1 MGILSANPNY
11 IRNVMNK
18 LKFYSFLSSAFI
30 FSITAQAASKVFI
43 DGNNMY
49 QYLTQNSNALVGKN
63 SDYQFVLSNQVTL
76 PNGVTKKKYSLY
88 YKEIPVFNA
97 ILTSSELSG
106 VENKWYGQMMIDIEK
121 DITNTIPS
129 LNSKEVLKIAKKN
142 VPVIEN
148 DVIKNEKAQ
157 LYVRINENNKA
168 ELIYLVSF
176 NVESYN
182 VQRPY
187 YMVNAQTGEIIS
199 SWNGLTTRDA
209 EGPGGNQKTGAYY
222 YGRDY
227 SFLNVSDT
235 CQMTNQDVD
244 TYDMNN
250 QVTGGTIYQ
259 FACPLRSTD
268 RPVNNGKAV
277 NGAYSPIND
286 AHYFASRVLD
296 MYRKW
301 FSLNP
306 LKSKFQ
312 VRVHFGTN
320 YEGAFWNGQ
329 QMTFGDGGANTYPFT
344 AIDVMAHEVSH
355 GVTEFNS
362 GLLYKGQSGGINEA
376 FSDMAGETAENYL
389 NFQLGKEND
398 WLGGATIMKN
408 QVAMRYFKNPTLDG
422 MSIDNAK
429 NYNDS
434 MDVHHTSGVFNK
446 AFYTLSTTP
455 SWDIRKA
462 FGTFLLAN
470 QMYWQP
476 ETTFNSAACG
486 VAKAAADLGY
496 EVNDVL
502 ASFRSVGV
510 DANCNVDDPATDSEI
525 EISNGTIVN
534 NIKLAAGDEHRYL
547 IKVPVVNKYPFGYDL
562 LSIQVTDN
570 QNNAKN
576 SAQLYVRYEDGTLSK
591 VLLAG
596 NEYFNIKKPAA
607 GNYHILIKG
616 VTANSV
622 NLTAF
627 YGNLQ

>member
-1 MGILSANPNY
+1 
-11 IRNVMNK
+11 MNK
-18 LKFYSFLSSAFI
+18 LKIYSFLSSAFI
-30 FSITAQAASKVFI
+30 FSMTSQAASKVFI
-43 DGNNMY
+43 DGNNMHH
-49 QYLTQNSNALVGKN
+49 YLTKNNHSLVGKN
-63 SDYQFVLSNQVTL
+63 SDYQFVLSNKVTL
-76 PNGVTKKKYSLY
+76 PNGVIKKKYSLY
-88 YKEIPVFNA
+88 YREIPVFNA
-97 ILTSSELSG
+97 MLTSSELNN
-106 VENKWYGQMMIDIEK
+106 VENHWYGQMMIDIKK
-121 DITNTIPS
+121 DIPNTIPTV
-129 LNSKEVLKIAKKN
+129 NFKEVLKIAKKN
-142 VPVIEN
+142 AALKKN
-148 DVIKNEKAQ
+148 DLITNESAQ

-176 NVESYN
+176 NVEGYN

-187 YMVNAQTGEIIS
+187 SMVNAHTGEIIA

-227 SFLNVSDT
+227 GFLNVSDT

-259 FACPLRSTD
+259 FACPSRKTD
-268 RPVNNGKAV
+268 RPVHNGKAI
-277 NGAYSPIND
+277 NGAYSPLND
-286 AHYFASRVLD
+286 AHYFAGIVLD

-306 LKSKFQ
+306 LQSKFQ
-312 VRVHFGTN
+312 VRVHFATN

-329 QMTFGDGGANTYPFT
+329 QMTFGDGGAYTYPFT

-376 FSDMAGETAENYL
+376 FSDMAGETAEYYVNAP
-389 NFQLGKEND
+389 LGKEND

-429 NYNDS
+429 NYNES

-476 ETTFNSAACG
+476 EATFNSAACG

-496 EVNDVL
+496 EINDVL
-502 ASFRSVGV
+502 ASFSVVGV
-510 DANCNVDDPATDSEI
+510 DANCNIDDPETGTEI
-525 EISNGTIVN
+525 EISNGTIIN
-534 NIKLAAGDEHRYL
+534 NIKLVAGDEHRYL
-547 IKVPVVNKYPFGYDL
+547 IKVPVLNKYPFSYDL

-576 SAQLYVRYEDGTLSK
+576 SAQLYVRYEDGTLKK
-591 VLLAG
+591 VLFTG
-596 NEYFNIKKPAA
+596 NEYINIKKPAA

-616 VTANSV
+616 IAANTV

>member
-1 MGILSANPNY
+1 M
-11 IRNVMNK
+11 
-18 LKFYSFLSSAFI
+18 
-30 FSITAQAASKVFI
+30 
-43 DGNNMY
+43 
-49 QYLTQNSNALVGKN
+49 
-63 SDYQFVLSNQVTL
+63 
-76 PNGVTKKKYSLY
+76 
-88 YKEIPVFNA
+88 
-97 ILTSSELSG
+97 
-106 VENKWYGQMMIDIEK
+106 ENKWYGQMMLDIEK
-121 DITNTIPS
+121 DIPNPIPS
-129 LNSKEVLKIAKKN
+129 LNFKEVLKIAKKN
-142 VPVIEN
+142 VSLKKN
-148 DVIKNEKAQ
+148 DLIKNDKAE
-157 LYVRINENNKA
+157 LYIRINENNKA

-187 YMVNAQTGEIIS
+187 YMINAQTGDIIT

-227 SFLNVSDT
+227 DFLDVSNI
-235 CQMTNQDVD
+235 CQMSNQDID

-259 FACPLRSTD
+259 FTCPSRSTD

-277 NGAYSPIND
+277 NGAYSPLND
-286 AHYFASRVLD
+286 AHYFAGKVLD
-296 MYRKW
+296 MYQKW
-301 FSLNP
+301 FSLYP
-306 LKSKFQ
+306 LQSKFQ

-329 QMTFGDGGANTYPFT
+329 HMTFGDGGANTYPFT

-434 MDVHHTSGVFNK
+434 MNVHYTSGVFNK

-455 SWDIRKA
+455 GWDIRKA

-476 ETTFNSAACG
+476 EATFDSAACG
-486 VAKAAADLGY
+486 VAKAALDLGY

-502 ASFRSVGV
+502 SSFHVVGV
-510 DANCNVDDPATDSEI
+510 DAGCNVDDPDTGNEI

-534 NIKLAAGDEHRYL
+534 NIKLTAGDERRYL
-547 IKVPVVNKYPFGYDL
+547 IKVPVLNKYPFSYDI
-562 LSIQVTDN
+562 LSIQITDN
-570 QNNAKN
+570 QNNSKN
-576 SAQLYVRYEDGTLSK
+576 SVQLYIRYEDGTLKK
-591 VLLAG
+591 VLLTG

-616 VTANSV
+616 IAVSSV

-627 YGNLQ
+627 YGNLQR

>member
-1 MGILSANPNY
+1 
-11 IRNVMNK
+11 MNK
-18 LKFYSFLSSAFI
+18 LKFYSFFSSAFI
-30 FSITAQAASKVFI
+30 FSISAQAASNVYI
-43 DGNNMY
+43 DENNMNH
-49 QYLTQNSNALVGKN
+49 YLTKNNNSLVGKN
-63 SDYQFVLSNQVTL
+63 NDYEFALSRKVTLSNGL
-76 PNGVTKKKYSLY
+76 IKKKYQLF
-88 YKEIPVFNA
+88 YKRTPVFNA
-97 ILTSSELSG
+97 ILTSSELHG
-106 VENKWYGQMMIDIEK
+106 VENNWYGQMMIDIEK
-121 DITNTIPS
+121 DIPDTVPNI
-129 LNSKEVLKIAKKN
+129 NSKEVLNIVKKN
-142 VPVIEN
+142 TSLKKN
-148 DVIKNEKAQ
+148 DSVKNENAQ

-176 NVESYN
+176 NVEGYN

-187 YMVNAQTGEIIS
+187 YMINAHTGEIIK
-199 SWNGLTTRDA
+199 SWDGLTTRDA

-227 SFLNVSDT
+227 GILNVSEN
-235 CQMTNQDVD
+235 CQMTNADVD
-244 TYDMNN
+244 TYDMNH
-250 QVTGGTIYQ
+250 QITGGTIYQ
-259 FACPLRSTD
+259 FLCPARTTD

-277 NGAYSPIND
+277 NGAYSPLND
-286 AHYFASRVLD
+286 AHYFAGQVLD
-296 MYRKW
+296 MYRNW
-301 FSLNP
+301 FLLNP
-306 LKSKFQ
+306 LQSKFQ

-329 QMTFGDGGANTYPFT
+329 QMTFGDGGVNTYPFT

-376 FSDMAGETAENYL
+376 FSDMAGETAEYYL
-389 NFQLGKEND
+389 NFQSGKEND

-422 MSIDNAK
+422 ISIDNAR

-434 MDVHHTSGVFNK
+434 MNVHHTSGVFNK

-455 SWDIRKA
+455 NWDIRKA

-470 QMYWQP
+470 QIYWQP
-476 ETTFNSAACG
+476 EATFNSAACG

-496 EVNDVL
+496 AVNDVL
-502 ASFRSVGV
+502 ASFRGVGV
-510 DANCNVDDPATDSEI
+510 DAHCIVDDPQTNDEI

-534 NIKLAAGDEHRYL
+534 NIKLSEGDEHRYL
-547 IKVPVVNKYPFGYDL
+547 INVPVLNNYPYQYDL
-562 LSIQVTDN
+562 LSIQVTNNLDN
-570 QNNAKN
+570 ARN
-576 SAQLYVRYEDGTLSK
+576 SAQLYVRYEDGTLKK
-591 VLLAG
+591 VLTLG
-596 NEYFNIKKPAA
+596 NEYFNIKKPVS

-616 VTANSV
+616 ISAGSV